1 MATIR
6 HIRTDVLEWDV
17 SRGRVAAMIT
27 VPFAR
32 GCVDPE

>member
-6 HIRTDVLEWDV
+6 QMRTEVLEWDV
-17 SRGRVAAMIT
+17 SRGEIAAMIT